1 MSTKTKIG
9 VVSVLLLAGA
19 AIVALQYQTHLKES
33 ARLDDQNREIERLN
47 RQIVQLKQAAATSA
61 HAAEVRAPAAAAT
74 SLAPGGQP
82 SAKPPLA
89 AGLTPT
95 LSLKNAGRSTPRD
108 AFETQLWAARH
119 GDIATT
125 ASAITF
131 GPVARAR
138 MEALVNQLPDTVRAT
153 YNTPEL
159 LMAFV
164 LAGSPHPVGG
174 MAVLGETPI
183 DDNNVTLQT
192 EWQHEDDTVVHQT
205 NAHLQLTADGW
216 KVVEPLVLVDLASAY
231 LLRHPPE

>member
-1 MSTKTKIG
+1 MSAKTKIG
-9 VVSVLLLAGA
+9 VVGVLLLAGA
-19 AIVALQYQTHLKES
+19 AIIALQYQTHLKES
-33 ARLDDQNREIERLN
+33 ARLDAQSREIERLN
-47 RQIVQLKQAAATSA
+47 RESARLALSAATAAHAADVRAQAAAAPSVARGGGSA
-61 HAAEVRAPAAAAT
+61 TQA
-74 SLAPGGQP
+74 
-82 SAKPPLA
+82 PLA

-95 LSLKNAGRSTPRD
+95 LSLKNAGRATPRD

-131 GPVARAR
+131 GPEARAK
-138 MEALVNQLPDTVRAT
+138 MEALVAQLPDSVRAT

-174 MAVLGETPI
+174 MAVLSETQS
-183 DDNNVTLQT
+183 DDSNVTLQT

-205 NAHLQLTADGW
+205 NAHLQLSPDGW
-216 KVVEPLVLVDLASAY
+216 KVVEPVVLVDLAGAY